1 MKKIA
6 VSSALCALLTLPS
19 VGLGM
24 KIYDG
29 DDKSLDFYGS
39 VRGFVGGGAT
49 VGNADFSGT
58 ATQPTAGTGTY
69 LVGLQNN
76 THVGFNF
83 KSGNVSGKIEIGV
96 REGGALG
103 SAGGNDAGFRYFYG
117 TYDFGG
123 AGKLSFGKM
132 GTTTAEGGFTSDF
145 NNNNSAGQGFGSVT
159 QASRHLQLQYQ
170 IGPVNIAV
178 IQDNTDVGNGV
189 AYPSGT
195 RSYSANPRFAVAY
208 QPKIENLKLKIA
220 ATIKQ
225 YGKTNIG
232 GGAYGNATAWHI
244 LAGVR
249 PTFGKSHLSFF
260 INYGINGHLYGEQG
274 TNASDGQYGYTSLNA
289 LTGVDTKRLGVALEY
304 GLGLGDS
311 TKLIIG
317 AGYQI
322 AYGGIAQNAA
332 NEFAN
337 ADINSVKVFLQL
349 PYKPSKEFTIAPQ
362 ISYMDTAVTQW
373 AQATYHRAGAVG
385 MVRLMYDF

>member
-39 VRGFVGGGAT
+39 VRGVVGGGAP
-49 VGNADFSGT
+49 V
-58 ATQPTAGTGTY
+58 GTGAPGAATAQGAYGTY
-69 LVGLQNN
+69 IVGLQNN
-76 THVGFNF
+76 THFGFNF
-83 KSGNVSGKIEIGV
+83 KSGNISGKIEIGV
-96 REGGALG
+96 RENGALG
-103 SAGGNDAGFRYFYG
+103 SGDGNGPGFRYFYG

-123 AGKLSFGKM
+123 AGKLSFGKI

-145 NNNNSAGQGFGSVT
+145 NNNNSAGQGFGSVI
-159 QASRHLQLQYQ
+159 QASRHIQLQYQ
-170 IGPVNIAV
+170 IGPVNVAL
-178 IQDNTDVGNGV
+178 IQDNISSIANG
-189 AYPSGT
+189 AAFGGIAHSST
-195 RSYSANPRFAVAY
+195 PRVAVAY

-220 ATIKQ
+220 TTIKQ
-225 YGKTNIG
+225 YAKTDIG

-274 TNASDGQYGYTSLNA
+274 TNASYGQYGYTSLNGT
-289 LTGVDTKRLGVALEY
+289 TGLDTKRLGAALEY

-322 AYGGIAQNAA
+322 AYGGIAS
-332 NEFAN
+332 N
-337 ADINSVKVFLQL
+337 ADINSVKAFLQL

-362 ISYMDTAVTQW
+362 ISYMDSAVTVGG
-373 AQATYHRAGAVG
+373 TTTHHSGGVG

>member
-39 VRGFVGGGAT
+39 VRGFVGGGAA

-58 ATQPTAGTGTY
+58 ATQPTVGTGTY

-83 KSGNVSGKIEIGV
+83 KSGNVSGKIEIGL
-96 REGGALG
+96 RESGALG
-103 SAGGNDAGFRYFYG
+103 GSSGDAGFRYFYG

-132 GTTTAEGGFTSDF
+132 GTTSAEGGFTSDF
-145 NNNNSAGQGFGSVT
+145 NNNNSAGQGFGSVA

-170 IGPVNIAV
+170 IGPVNIAI

-195 RSYSANPRFAVAY
+195 RSYSANPRFAIAY
-208 QPKIENLKLKIA
+208 QPKIENLKLKVA
-220 ATIKQ
+220 GTIKQ

-260 INYGINGHLYGEQG
+260 INYGINGDLYGEQA
-274 TNASDGQYGYTSLNA
+274 TNTSDGQYGYNNINSI
-289 LTGVDTKRLGVALEY
+289 TGLDTKRLGAALEY

-311 TKLIIG
+311 TKLIVG

-322 AYGGIAQNAA
+322 AYGGIAS
-332 NEFAN
+332 N
-337 ADINSVKVFLQL
+337 ADVNSVKAFLQL

-362 ISYMDTAVTQW
+362 ISYMDTAVTN
-373 AQATYHRAGAVG
+373 AGTTYHRAGAVG